1 VRRTAAALAVAYA
14 VFATGAPAQE
24 AHVGVTAGVSRDS
37 YMISSTFTGTE
48 IVVFGGLEASEGG
61 VLANRQGLD
70 VAIVVFGPEENI
82 TVRRKQPVAGIWINR
97 SAEKFQRMPGF
108 YYAAATAPFET
119 LAEPAVL
126 ASRGIGLTGM
136 TRPVR
141 PSAKPYLDAIL
152 RQKQQQQLYS
162 ERATG
167 VTFLSSSVFRATI
180 PLPAQVPIGTYT
192 IKVFAFKDRQLA
204 GGTSVP
210 FAIDKTGLERWT
222 FEFANRFAWLYA
234 TAAVL
239 SALLAGFLA
248 SWAFRERG

>member
-1 VRRTAAALAVAYA
+1 VKRALFVLILVLSAGRAAAQDA
-14 VFATGAPAQE
+14 FI
-24 AHVGVTAGVSRDS
+24 GVSAGVSRDS
-37 YMISSTFTGTE
+37 YMITSTFTGAE
-48 IVVFGGLEASEGG
+48 IVVFGGLEAVEGG

-70 VAIVVFGPEENI
+70 VAIVVFGPEEDI
-82 TVRRKQPVAGIWINR
+82 TVRRKEPVGGVWINR

-152 RQKQQQQLYS
+152 RQKQKKQLYS

-180 PLPAQVPIGTYT
+180 PLPAQGPIGTYT

-222 FEFANRFAWLYA
+222 FEFANRYAWAYAA
-234 TAAVL
+234 TAVAA
-239 SALLAGFLA
+239 ALLAGFLA
-248 SWAFRERG
+248 SWAFRERQ